1 MRFGFHTFMVDPG
14 ELQDIARTADASGW
28 DSIQVADA
36 PFFPETVSVPYPYH
50 PDGSRFGPS
59 ICRCSTRG
67 SRSPRWPR

>member
-50 PDGSRFGPS
+50 PDGSR
-59 ICRCSTRG
+59 
-67 SRSPRWPR
+67 